1 MFPLAVFLIAHQQVL
16 GRLGCFVDAATVPR
30 QKLPRLQ
37 LGSVSLREQLLHMR
51 RKLKQEVRLSDL
63 SEAAEIRFPR
73 RETPMTFV
81 QDKEKK
87 KKIC

>member
-1 MFPLAVFLIAHQQVL
+1 
-16 GRLGCFVDAATVPR
+16 
-30 QKLPRLQ
+30 
-37 LGSVSLREQLLHMR
+37 MR

-87 KKIC
+87 KKSADDAENRDLLRKWAKDPDWAAARRNEPTAAATKGFCATL